1 MPDDE
6 ITLLT
11 LHPLEVARQLTLL
24 EFEMYKNVKPSEL
37 VGSPWTKKDK
47 EIKSPNLLKIMK
59 HTTNVTRWIE
69 KSITEAENFDE
80 RLAIMQRAIEVMMV
94 MLELNNFN
102 GILSI
107 VAAMGTAAV
116 FRLKA
121 TFSGLPERHR
131 KFLDDCREL
140 SEDHLKKYHERLRS
154 INPPCVPF
162 FGRYLTNI
170 LHLEEGNP
178 DLLTNTEL
186 INFSKRR
193 KVSEIIGEIQ
203 QYQNQPYCLNEEP
216 TIRRFFENLDPYN
229 GRSDK
234 EMSDYLYNESLR
246 IEPRIE
252 PRGSKTVPKFVSFY
266 LKSLLHNYN
275 LTDPD
280 FAISYNI
287 FSLASG
293 RTFRLNR
300 LALNRDARIRTTTA
314 TKCQIMC
321 RLTLNHLRRQ
331 RRWR

>member
-1 MPDDE
+1 MAISSLQNKQSNKKIVYAYGHDPPPIEYHLNVPDDE

-47 EIKSPNLLKIMK
+47 ELKSPNLLKIMK

-69 KSITEAENFDE
+69 RSIMEAENYDE

-116 FRLKA
+116 FRLRA
-121 TFSGLPERHR
+121 TFNGLPERHR
-131 KFLDDCREL
+131 KFLDECREL
-140 SEDHLKKYHERLRS
+140 SEDHLKKYQERLRS

-216 TIRRFFENLDPYN
+216 TIRHFFEQLDPFN
-229 GRSDK
+229 GLSDK

-246 IEPRIE
+246 IEPRAC
-252 PRGSKTVPKFVSFY
+252 KTVPKFVS
-266 LKSLLHNYN
+266 
-275 LTDPD
+275 
-280 FAISYNI
+280 
-287 FSLASG
+287 
-293 RTFRLNR
+293 LN
-300 LALNRDARIRTTTA
+300 A
-314 TKCQIMC
+314 
-321 RLTLNHLRRQ
+321 
-331 RRWR
+331 